1 MRALVSLLLILMVFL
16 TGCVRYDVG
25 IDFQNQHRGEIIQN
39 INLAPQLSRLSQK
52 EVQEWIDSL
61 QKRAE
66 NLNGKLENV
75 SENTFRVIIP
85 FSNGQELSNKFNQL
99 YHQQTR
105 REKKQS
111 DKIDLVNLDAQ
122 MSIEQTNLLL
132 LERNLMNFTVDLRG
146 LGVVSQEGN
155 IIVSSGSLLDLNLGI
170 TSPLMVQLIQQN
182 AQISK
187 KNNELIWHLQPG
199 QINQL
204 KVICWVPSYLG
215 IGGALIILLFFGGY
229 YLRYKRIPGTALVP

>member
-66 NLNGKLENV
+66 NLNGKLENI
-75 SENTFRVIIP
+75 SENSFRVIIP

-204 KVICWVPSYLG
+204 EVICWVPSYLG

-229 YLRYKRIPGTALVP
+229 YLKYKRIPGTALNS

>member
-215 IGGALIILLFFGGY
+215 IGGALIILLF
-229 YLRYKRIPGTALVP
+229 LEVTI

>member
-75 SENTFRVIIP
+75 SENSFRVIIP

-204 KVICWVPSYLG
+204 EVICWVPSYLG
-215 IGGALIILLFFGGY
+215 IGGALIILLFFAGY
-229 YLRYKRIPGTALVP
+229 YLKYKRIPGTALNS

>member
-66 NLNGKLENV
+66 NLNGKLENI
-75 SENTFRVIIP
+75 SENSFRVIIP

-204 KVICWVPSYLG
+204 EVICWVPSYLG
-215 IGGALIILLFFGGY
+215 IGGALIILLFFAGY
-229 YLRYKRIPGTALVP
+229 YLKYKRIPGTALNS

>member
-75 SENTFRVIIP
+75 SENSFRVIIP

-105 REKKQS
+105 RENKQS

-204 KVICWVPSYLG
+204 EVICWVPSYLG
-215 IGGALIILLFFGGY
+215 IGGALIILLFFAGY
-229 YLRYKRIPGTALVP
+229 YLKYKRIPGTALNS

>member
-66 NLNGKLENV
+66 NLNGKLENI
-75 SENTFRVIIP
+75 SENSFRVIIP

-105 REKKQS
+105 RENKQS

-204 KVICWVPSYLG
+204 EVICWVPSYLG
-215 IGGALIILLFFGGY
+215 IGGALIILLFFAGY
-229 YLRYKRIPGTALVP
+229 YLKYKRIPGTALNS

>member
-99 YHQQTR
+99 YHQQPR

-229 YLRYKRIPGTALVP
+229 YLRYKRIPGTALNS

>member
-229 YLRYKRIPGTALVP
+229 YLRYKRIPGTALNS